1 MTGVDANL
9 VDDIF
14 SEFFAYFGE
23 LVNAQLM
30 KVCRIFYLV

>member
-14 SEFFAYFGE
+14 SEFFAYFRE
-23 LVNAQLM
+23 LVNAQLT
-30 KVCRIFYLV
+30 KVRRVFYLV